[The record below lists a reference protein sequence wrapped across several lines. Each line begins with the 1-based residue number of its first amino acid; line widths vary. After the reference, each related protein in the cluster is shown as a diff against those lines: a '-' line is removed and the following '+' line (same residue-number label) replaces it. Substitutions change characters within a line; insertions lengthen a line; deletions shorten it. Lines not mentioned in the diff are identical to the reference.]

1 MEYPAAHT
9 EAGSLAAGPGPINA
23 IKQTTVERLFS
34 VVGMNYSDKRKSGHA
49 DTLEDLAFTRLN
61 L

>member
-1 MEYPAAHT
+1 MEVMARQFLGCPATSA
-9 EAGSLAAGPGPINA
+9 
-23 IKQTTVERLFS
+23 TVERLFS
-34 VVGMNYSDKRKSGHA
+34 VVGINFSDKQKRGHA